1 MRLNKEEVDR
11 IVRDYYRKEYN
22 QDVFFSFCLVNKS
35 SALPCVI
42 TSRKTLLS
50 TKRVINMNDIDAT
63 AKNDINEAITKKYP
77 DTTVIDHSELDKIF
91 ASLGY
96 SDTRILCGL
105 SNGELTYYAQTTK
118 DDEKSI

>member
-1 MRLNKEEVDR
+1 
-11 IVRDYYRKEYN
+11 
-22 QDVFFSFCLVNKS
+22 
-35 SALPCVI
+35 
-42 TSRKTLLS
+42 
-50 TKRVINMNDIDAT
+50 MNDIDTT
-63 AKNDINEAITKKYP
+63 AKSDINDAITKKYP